1 MINCCSIV
9 LFINFGQSELCR
21 LFKEIAVNVLMCYPK
36 WVTFGFFHY
45 IFSSTEG
52 FRTLSMAQEVSVTWS
67 TGRGYWVLEKIEGF
81 DSNKKYIG
89 KLAYYEL
96 LFRLDRMNSEK

>member
-1 MINCCSIV
+1 
-9 LFINFGQSELCR
+9 
-21 LFKEIAVNVLMCYPK
+21 MCYPK
-36 WVTFGFFHY
+36 WVTSGFFHY
-45 IFSSTEG
+45 IFSSTE
-52 FRTLSMAQEVSVTWS
+52 EVSVTWS